1 METLNTALNRLPLVL
16 VPLAQG
22 CEELEAVTIT
32 DLLTR
37 AGINVVT
44 VGLDEQIV
52 IASRGMKLVPD
63 KQLDDVL
70 EDDFDMIVLP
80 GGLPGADQ
88 LNNDQR
94 IQTIVKRLAAN
105 NKYTAAICA
114 APRVLATAGLLEG
127 KRATSFPG
135 ALDQFPVNNMTYEEK
150 AVVVDGNV
158 VTSRGPG
165 TAMDFTLTLI
175 ELLSGKEK
183 RGEVEAALQREKS

>member
-1 METLNTALNRLPLVL
+1 METLKTALNRVPLVL

-52 IASRGMKLVPD
+52 TASRGMKLVPD

-80 GGLPGADQ
+80 GGLPGADH

-127 KRATSFPG
+127 KHATSFPG
-135 ALDQFPVNNMTYEEK
+135 ALDQFPVNNLRYEEK
-150 AVVVDGNV
+150 AVVVDGYV

-183 RGEVEAALQREKS
+183 RDEVEVALQREKN

>member
-1 METLNTALNRLPLVL
+1 METLKAALNRTPLVL

-44 VGLDEQIV
+44 AGLDEQTV

-63 KQLDDVL
+63 KPLDDVL
-70 EDDFDMIVLP
+70 DEAFDMIVIP
-80 GGLPGADQ
+80 GGLPGADH

-94 IQTIVKRLAAN
+94 IQTIIKKLAAN
-105 NKYTAAICA
+105 NKYATAICA
-114 APRVLATAGLLEG
+114 APRVLATAGLLED
-127 KRATSFPG
+127 KHVTSFPG
-135 ALDQFPVNNMTYEEK
+135 ALDQFPINNMTYEEK

-165 TAMDFTLTLI
+165 TAMDFTSL
-175 ELLSGKEK
+175 
-183 RGEVEAALQREKS
+183 

>member
-1 METLNTALNRLPLVL
+1 METLNTALNRVPLVL

-44 VGLDEQIV
+44 VGLDDQVV

-80 GGLPGADQ
+80 GGLPGADH
-88 LNNDQR
+88 LNNDKR
-94 IQTIVKRLAAN
+94 IQIIVKRLAAN

-127 KRATSFPG
+127 KHATSFPG
-135 ALDQFPVNNMTYEEK
+135 ALDQFPVNNLMYEEK

-175 ELLSGKEK
+175 ELLSGK
-183 RGEVEAALQREKS
+183 